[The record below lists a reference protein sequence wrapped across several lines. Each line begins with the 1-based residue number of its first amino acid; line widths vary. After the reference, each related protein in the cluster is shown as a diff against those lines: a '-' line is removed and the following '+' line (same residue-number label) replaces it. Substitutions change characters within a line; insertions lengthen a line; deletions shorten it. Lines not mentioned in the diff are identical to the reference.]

1 MQHSMTSR
9 TYEFNS
15 IFSDDKQYLSS
26 YRLRAT
32 KKKSAKKSANSPIRG
47 KSRYR
52 EKLEDST
59 EDACERAIQQ
69 RATENNV
76 HSFGCSFGLAGED
89 VTYLDKQYLRVTR
102 ILQTYEQNLRA
113 GYEVRSQQINI
124 LLCCVLCIVL
134 YCTLLC
140 YSLPPY
146 CTLLFFTVLYNP

>member
-1 MQHSMTSR
+1 MKFYLH
-9 TYEFNS
+9 
-15 IFSDDKQYLSS
+15 LSS
-26 YRLRAT
+26 CRLRAT
-32 KKKSAKKSANSPIRG
+32 KKKSAKKSTNSPIRG

-52 EKLEDST
+52 EKPEDTS

-113 GYEVRSQQINI
+113 GYEVCFQQINM
-124 LLCCVLCIVL
+124 LLYFVLCIVL
-134 YCTLLC
+134 CCSFLCCTLCCTVRC
-140 YSLPPY
+140 YEY
-146 CTLLFFTVLYNP
+146 LFFVCTVSSILAL